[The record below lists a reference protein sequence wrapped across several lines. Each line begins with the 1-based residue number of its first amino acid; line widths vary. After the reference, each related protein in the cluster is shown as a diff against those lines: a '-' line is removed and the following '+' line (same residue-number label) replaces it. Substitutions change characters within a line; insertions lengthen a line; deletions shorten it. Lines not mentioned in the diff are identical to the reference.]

1 MKIITARTQQ
11 QQDDA
16 YFVRKTVFVE
26 EQGVPAELEIDQH
39 DKTAVHIVAYDNER
53 PVGAGRFRIVD
64 GYGKVERV
72 CVLPSHRKDG
82 VGKQLMLKM
91 QEVAKEQGLSK
102 LKLNAQTHAEGF
114 YKHLGYKTVSDEFLD
129 AGMPHVTMTKEL

>member
-39 DKTAVHIVAYDNER
+39 DKTAVHIVAYDKER

-72 CVLPSHRKDG
+72 CVLSSHRKDG

-91 QEVAKEQGLSK
+91 QEVAKEQGVPK

-114 YKHLGYKTVSDEFLD
+114 YKHLGYETVSDEFLD
-129 AGMPHVTMTKEL
+129 AGMPHVTMIKEL

>member
-39 DKTAVHIVAYDNER
+39 DKTAVHIVAYDKER

-72 CVLPSHRKDG
+72 CVLSSHRKDG

-91 QEVAKEQGLSK
+91 QEVAKEQGVPK

-114 YKHLGYKTVSDEFLD
+114 YKHLGYETVSDKFLD
-129 AGMPHVTMTKEL
+129 AGMPHVTMIKEL